1 MAQEELEM
9 KYRILI
15 SPHSPL
21 EDTQKT
27 ILNDKLEKLFT
38 KERLTSK
45 RGSYVL
51 FADLMVNN
59 DGISAGENPTHAIS
73 VTGNVFAVDVL
84 AQQVLGNLEI
94 YGSATGK
101 TPLEALQAATD
112 SIEIDNMVMM
122 QFFDNALAKTVEFY
136 SEKCNE
142 AIPNARMAMDMG
154 DPKKAV
160 NMLTDIPEMVGF
172 CKEQASQ
179 EIKMIYM
186 DYEMILCEMLNI
198 ELTNAIKNKDKK
210 EIAKIVGKMAALSS
224 CDERWEQRKPEV
236 MALKVD
242 VEAQIKKGKAYR
254 FNADELSGAKL
265 FDAIEKTLAFASLD
279 QIQDPTILDMEADDV
294 SRIVME
300 WKSQKEQPEPNP
312 GVAEPTLAPAR

>member
-1 MAQEELEM
+1 
-9 KYRILI
+9 
-15 SPHSPL
+15 
-21 EDTQKT
+21 
-27 ILNDKLEKLFT
+27 
-38 KERLTSK
+38 
-45 RGSYVL
+45 
-51 FADLMVNN
+51 MVNN

-198 ELTNAIKNKDKK
+198 ELTKAIKNKDKK